1 MTLLAAWQ
9 LLWLVP
15 VVPLLWWWSLPPR
28 PSQVLWT
35 PHLVQVERA
44 LAALRR
50 RPPRLSRWRFVLLVC
65 AAVATALAAARPLW
79 HGTDGAS
86 RLVVV
91 LDGSA
96 SMAARAADG
105 RSAWHVAQQR
115 VREVLAGLP
124 DAVEVTVLRAGGSL
138 LRRHGAAAR
147 ALHELGAPDGCLA
160 VDLPAVAASLATDD
174 RTAVWTLTDGQGQPA
189 LPTHGALT
197 VVPHGGANAAV
208 LAVRLVDGWP
218 LPQLELEVD
227 VVAFAAGEVPAEVRV
242 EGAVVQPAAQS
253 LALAPGERRTVA
265 FALARTPHGGDLEI
279 AVVLAGDRL
288 PDDDRAIVPLAPLP
302 APRIA
307 VLAAADGLGP
317 TFAKAAAQALAAE
330 VAGTVVEAAAGAEVG
345 LLLVDGG
352 RVPLV
357 PGAARALTFGSE
369 LIGAG
374 AVAGSPVV
382 EPWAS
387 PGSLGWDRR
396 SALGLGLDLSE
407 LRIDRAF
414 PSLLPPGDVFLWSEE
429 APPDQR
435 GASGPV
441 PLAVVCGDG
450 ACASVHFAF
459 RLADSNLP
467 LLAAFPQLL
476 RRAFVRS
483 HGLTEP
489 SRWRAAPPPGEQDLL
504 GAATAEDRPLPKFAT
519 GDTDLVGYCLW
530 VGLLALAVRGWLRM
544 TPTGPCF
551 QGPAP

>member
-15 VVPLLWWWSLPPR
+15 VVPLLWWWSLPP
-28 PSQVLWT
+28 PPTQVQWT
-35 PHLVQVERA
+35 AHLAQVERA

-50 RPPRLSRWRFVLLVC
+50 RPPRLSRWRFVLLVL
-65 AAVATALAAARPLW
+65 AAVATALAAARPVW
-79 HGTDGAS
+79 HGIDGAT

-115 VREVLAGLP
+115 VREVLAELP
-124 DAVEVTVLRAGGSL
+124 GAVEVTVLRAGGAL

-147 ALHELGAPDGCLA
+147 ALHELGAPDGSLGI
-160 VDLPAVAASLATDD
+160 DLPAAVAALATDEH
-174 RTAVWTLTDGQGQPA
+174 TAVWTLTDGQGQAA

-197 VVPHGGANAAV
+197 LLPGRGPNAAV
-208 LAVRLVDGWP
+208 LGVRLVNSWP

-227 VVAFAAGEVPAEVRV
+227 VVAFAGGDVPAEVRV
-242 EGAVVQPAAQS
+242 EGAVGQPAVQS
-253 LALAPGERRTVA
+253 LALRPGERRTLA
-265 FALARTPHGGDLEI
+265 FAVARTPAGGNLEV
-279 AVVLAGDRL
+279 AVVVAGDRL
-288 PDDDRAIVPLAPLP
+288 PDDDRATVSLAPLP

-307 VLAAADGLGP
+307 VLAAEDGLGP
-317 TFAKAAAQALAAE
+317 TFAKAAAKALAAE
-330 VAGTVVEAAAGAEVG
+330 VAGTVVDAAAGAEVG

-369 LIGAG
+369 LIGVG

-414 PSLLPPGDVFLWSEE
+414 PSLLPPGEAFLWSDEV
-429 APPDQR
+429 PPGER
-435 GASGPV
+435 GAAGPV

-450 ACASVHFAF
+450 SRASVHFAF

-476 RRAFVRS
+476 RRAFVRC

-489 SRWRAAPPPGEQDLL
+489 PRWDAVPPPGEQDLL

-519 GDTDLVGYCLW
+519 GATDLVGYCLW
-530 VGLLALAVRGWLRM
+530 VGLLALAVRGWLR
-544 TPTGPCF
+544 
-551 QGPAP
+551 